1 MSTRKHILGVQNV
14 LRVLNFSL
22 KAKFAMDIET
32 RGRMV
37 TLLLKLICRKEGN
50 RRLQSS
56 MMNICTTLTQN
67 KFRKSQLPKNYV
79 VHGEDLYALLE
90 PYLQEKSIFE
100 RHAPEYSMQ
109 INNEYI
115 NNLHKLIRNVSKYF
129 TKQFSM
135 KILKEGQ
142 ELIASHASRITA
154 KAHVGIGLID
164 EFFNVETNAKHLDTS
179 FLDKVFAW
187 LQYSETLFSTSWN
200 SCVLS
205 ILRKLIVKPKFKKN
219 ITSQHLKKFYGL
231 VTNLVHSK
239 TKLSH
244 ISRYEPSV
252 RTKTILSSRTSP
264 WKNIA
269 IFIVET
275 IQCGVSED
283 RDIPLGMSLF
293 RQLVKSID
301 TQFHPSTKVH
311 FSMGGQFIRE
321 ISVAFANRVG
331 ITLAEQNMSCYENSD
346 FVENSDS
353 GYRRGFEQLDKV
365 KTDFVALVLPLILNS
380 LYHRSHHYVESAMQT
395 LSALVQLDPQAVQ
408 AKLLPQVYRA
418 LDPEKSLSHAH
429 QAVPALRALTYTFWH
444 LSKRNLPQIAPH
456 FHDIVSLTLPGIDS
470 NDGIKTLHAL
480 NFFAMFF
487 VCVPLIDCSGDDW
500 TWDRKRADEN
510 TRYEDEDWLRV
521 KSTSAFLK
529 NLQWHF

>member
-1 MSTRKHILGVQNV
+1 MWSHQDTLNEETCHVRSVDTTTIFANTCGHRHRNIMEPLLTSCDTLECLLPASIEVNKHHESTFVNICKTLEKVVEEDIDMSTRKHILGVQNI

-56 MMNICTTLTQN
+56 LMNICTTLTQN
-67 KFRKSQLPKNYV
+67 KFQKSQLPKNYV

-109 INNEYI
+109 ITNEYI

-129 TKQFSM
+129 TKEFSM
-135 KILKEGQ
+135 RILKEGQ

-154 KAHVGIGLID
+154 KAHVGIGLIAG
-164 EFFNVETNAKHLDTS
+164 FFNVQTNAKHLDTS

-187 LQYSETLFSTSWN
+187 LQYSETMFSASWN

-219 ITSQHLKKFYGL
+219 ITNQHLKRFYGL

-239 TKLSH
+239 SKRAH
-244 ISRYEPSV
+244 VSRYEPSL

-269 IFIVET
+269 IFKKSAEKHCKNESRVAYLTALLEVQPQKTQGI
-275 IQCGVSED
+275 
-283 RDIPLGMSLF
+283 LLF
-293 RQLVKSID
+293 
-301 TQFHPSTKVH
+301 
-311 FSMGGQFIRE
+311 
-321 ISVAFANRVG
+321 
-331 ITLAEQNMSCYENSD
+331 
-346 FVENSDS
+346 
-353 GYRRGFEQLDKV
+353 
-365 KTDFVALVLPLILNS
+365 
-380 LYHRSHHYVESAMQT
+380 
-395 LSALVQLDPQAVQ
+395 LSA
-408 AKLLPQVYRA
+408 
-418 LDPEKSLSHAH
+418 
-429 QAVPALRALTYTFWH
+429 
-444 LSKRNLPQIAPH
+444 
-456 FHDIVSLTLPGIDS
+456 
-470 NDGIKTLHAL
+470 
-480 NFFAMFF
+480 
-487 VCVPLIDCSGDDW
+487 
-500 TWDRKRADEN
+500 
-510 TRYEDEDWLRV
+510 
-521 KSTSAFLK
+521 
-529 NLQWHF
+529 